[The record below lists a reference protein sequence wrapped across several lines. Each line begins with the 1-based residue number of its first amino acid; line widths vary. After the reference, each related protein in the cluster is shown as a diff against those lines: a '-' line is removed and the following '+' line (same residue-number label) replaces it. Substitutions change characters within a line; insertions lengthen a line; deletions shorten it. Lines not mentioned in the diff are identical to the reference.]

1 MRARCRWPPSSGR
14 QPRRTQTGISARYP
28 RHGDA
33 AAKLAADVVFCPA
46 QGNRMLHLP
55 AHGDRDAPG
64 ITACHGMTLIRQPY
78 LVMSPPLRRC
88 GRLCRPGWR
97 SAALAHKPV
106 LGRNVPGTS
115 GA

>member
-1 MRARCRWPPSSGR
+1 MNGTPEMSQDVKIAVAARDEGKCVECG
-14 QPRRTQTGISARYP
+14 TTK
-28 RHGDA
+28 D
-33 AAKLAADVVFCPA
+33 
-46 QGNRMLHLP
+46 LHFDHKA

-88 GRLCRPGWR
+88 GRLCLPGWR